1 MTTIDP
7 SAIVHPK
14 AEIGEN
20 VTIGPFSWIHDGVRI
35 SDECQIGAGVIIL
48 PGTSLGK
55 SCRVFHHAVVGEIP
69 QDLKFVG
76 EITTT
81 EIGDRTTI
89 REFASIHR
97 GTVYAMKTV
106 VGSDCLIMANAHV
119 AHDCIVG
126 NHVILANSAALGGH
140 VQIEDWALVGGLS
153 GVHQFIRIGQ
163 HAIIAGCSK
172 VTKDVP
178 PYITAGR
185 EPLAYEGLN
194 LVGLKRRGFSPETI
208 RIIKQ
213 AYSVIYHSDYIVSD
227 AVKKLEE
234 IVDPSPEVSNII
246 YFIKNSPRGI
256 IR

>member
-1 MTTIDP
+1 MTIIDP

-20 VTIGPFSWIHDGVRI
+20 VTVGPFSWIHENVKI
-35 SDECQIGAGVIIL
+35 SDECRIGAGVIIL

-55 SCRVFHHAVVGEIP
+55 MCRVFHHAVLGEIP
-69 QDLKFVG
+69 QDLKFAG
-76 EITTT
+76 EITTV

-89 REFASIHR
+89 REFVTINR
-97 GTVYAMKTV
+97 GTNYAMKTV

-126 NHVILANSAALGGH
+126 DRVILANSVALGGH
-140 VQIEDWALVGGLS
+140 VQIEDWAIVGGLS

-178 PYITAGR
+178 PYVTAGR

-194 LVGLKRRGFSPETI
+194 LVGLKRRGFSPETLHAL
-208 RIIKQ
+208 KQ
-213 AYSVIYHSDYIVSD
+213 AYSVIYHSDYNVSD

-234 IVDPSPEVSNII
+234 TTEPSPEVSNII
-246 YFIKNSPRGI
+246 RFIKTSQRGI